1 MEVIR
6 FPDVPF
12 LSSLDRLFSLL
23 VFVFSLDTVV
33 IAAIS
38 LDLSVLHF
46 GQTAV
51 PWSIVSFLWCVCK
64 KHLGLTSCLFECF
77 TVTGVVIKLPW
88 KEHMVIKRGCII
100 VGAGR
105 SSNVGH
111 SSYA

>member
-51 PWSIVSFLWCVCK
+51 PWSIVSFFMVCV
-64 KHLGLTSCLFECF
+64 
-77 TVTGVVIKLPW
+77 
-88 KEHMVIKRGCII
+88 
-100 VGAGR
+100 
-105 SSNVGH
+105 
-111 SSYA
+111 